1 MRATKLWHQGPA
13 ALLSAILLAAP
24 LVWLRA
30 QDAAP
35 AQAAASTPERVAK
48 VLRVRPGDA
57 NHIAALVGSFG
68 VAVQTSD
75 RLGLITIAGPAD
87 SVSRA
92 EQAVREIQQLSLR
105 APIAT
110 ANNVDLTVH
119 FLGIVEEDESPS
131 TGPLREV
138 VAELKKTFPF
148 AGYKLLETIAL
159 RARVGED
166 AGIVGFL
173 PESLGEETPP
183 KRYNFGARIG
193 LIEQRESSNVIRF
206 DWIRTSIRMPIPNYA
221 KPGESNFT
229 FEDIGI
235 NTALEISDGKTVVV
249 GKAGSTGASRGY
261 LLVLTAKV
269 VN

>member
-1 MRATKLWHQGPA
+1 MHAKKLWHRG
-13 ALLSAILLAAP
+13 P
-24 LVWLRA
+24 LVLLGIMLLTAPPVWLQA
-30 QDAAP
+30 QDAAQAD
-35 AQAAASTPERVAK
+35 AQPERVAK

-57 NHIAALVGSFG
+57 NHIATLVASFG

-75 RLGLITIAGPAD
+75 RLGLITLAGPAD
-87 SVSRA
+87 NVARA
-92 EQAVREIQQLSLR
+92 EQAFLEIQQLSLR

-119 FLGIVEEDESPS
+119 FLGIVDEDASPS

-148 AGYKLLETIAL
+148 AGYQLLETIAV
-159 RARVGED
+159 RARVAENSE
-166 AGIVGFL
+166 ITGFL
-173 PESLGEETPP
+173 PENAGEEAPP
-183 KRYNFGARIG
+183 KRYTFSARIG
-193 LIEQRESSNVIRF
+193 PIEQRENSHLIRF

-221 KPGESNFT
+221 NPNVSNFV

-235 NTALEISDGKTVVV
+235 NTALEMGDGQTVVV